1 MKHEIMPVFDGKS
14 RILILG
20 SFPSEASRKQGFY
33 YGHPRNR
40 FWRVISGVL
49 GCGVG
54 ATGARKANVPSS
66 AKSIVVPSIIVGAV
80 CVLAAGVATF
90 LKADIADIIAN
101 AFSGIFCANVSL
113 SAQRIVKAL
122 ERI

>member
-1 MKHEIMPVFDGKS
+1 MTPEAKYLKIMSLIAMFAGLAIAIIGIALCILNFDIS
-14 RILILG
+14 DVLVI
-20 SFPSEASRKQGFY
+20 
-33 YGHPRNR
+33 
-40 FWRVISGVL
+40 ISGVL

-66 AKSIVVPSIIVGAV
+66 AKSIVVPAIIVGAI
-80 CVLAAGVATF
+80 CVIAAGVATF